1 MAIHKISFNDMN
13 FVSKGGTD
21 GIEGFDQREETGQKW
36 ADAVTC
42 YGPGPKGIEHEGIKY
57 TYGSQDKIL
66 FCNVCGQS
74 WGWQERLFADLN
86 KIDQIHD
93 SKRGLFNNIK
103 KQIDK

>member
-1 MAIHKISFNDMN
+1 MAIHKINLKEMN
-13 FVSKGGTD
+13 FVSNANTEGTWQNAF
-21 GIEGFDQREETGQKW
+21 I
-36 ADAVTC
+36 C

>member
-1 MAIHKISFNDMN
+1 MAIHKINLKEMN
-13 FVSKGGTD
+13 FVSNANTEGTWENAF
-21 GIEGFDQREETGQKW
+21 I
-36 ADAVTC
+36 C

>member
-1 MAIHKISFNDMN
+1 MAIHKINLKEMN
-13 FVSKGGTD
+13 LVSNANTEGTWENAF
-21 GIEGFDQREETGQKW
+21 I
-36 ADAVTC
+36 C

-66 FCNVCGQS
+66 FCNVCEQS
-74 WGWQERLFADLN
+74 WGWQERLSADLN
-86 KIDQIHD
+86 KIDQIND

>member
-1 MAIHKISFNDMN
+1 MAIHKINLKEMN
-13 FVSKGGTD
+13 FVSNANTEGTWQNAF
-21 GIEGFDQREETGQKW
+21 I
-36 ADAVTC
+36 C

-86 KIDQIHD
+86 KIDQIND

-103 KQIDK
+103 KQRDQ

>member
-1 MAIHKISFNDMN
+1 MAIHKINLKEMN
-13 FVSKGGTD
+13 FVSNPNTEGTWQNAF
-21 GIEGFDQREETGQKW
+21 I
-36 ADAVTC
+36 C

>member
-1 MAIHKISFNDMN
+1 MAIHKINMQEMN
-13 FVSKGGTD
+13 FVSNANTEGTWENAF
-21 GIEGFDQREETGQKW
+21 I
-36 ADAVTC
+36 C

-74 WGWQERLFADLN
+74 WGWQERLSADLN
-86 KIDQIHD
+86 KIDQIND

-103 KQIDK
+103 KQIDQ

>member
-1 MAIHKISFNDMN
+1 MAIHKINLKEMN
-13 FVSKGGTD
+13 LVSNANTEGTW
-21 GIEGFDQREETGQKW
+21 GNAFI
-36 ADAVTC
+36 C

-74 WGWQERLFADLN
+74 WGWQERLSADLN
-86 KIDQIHD
+86 KIDQIND

>member
-1 MAIHKISFNDMN
+1 MAIHKINLKEMN
-13 FVSKGGTD
+13 LVSNANTEGTWENAF
-21 GIEGFDQREETGQKW
+21 I
-36 ADAVTC
+36 C

-74 WGWQERLFADLN
+74 WGWQERLSADLN
-86 KIDQIHD
+86 KIDQIND
-93 SKRGLFNNIK
+93 SKRRLFNNIK

>member
-1 MAIHKISFNDMN
+1 MAIHKINMKEMN
-13 FVSKGGTD
+13 FVSNANTEGTWENAF
-21 GIEGFDQREETGQKW
+21 I
-36 ADAVTC
+36 C

>member
-1 MAIHKISFNDMN
+1 MAIHKINMKEMN
-13 FVSKGGTD
+13 FVSNANTEGTWENAF
-21 GIEGFDQREETGQKW
+21 I
-36 ADAVTC
+36 C

-74 WGWQERLFADLN
+74 WGWQERFFAELN
-86 KIDQIHD
+86 KIDQIND
-93 SKRGLFNNIK
+93 SKRGFFNNIK

>member
-1 MAIHKISFNDMN
+1 MAIHKINLKEMN
-13 FVSKGGTD
+13 FVSNANTEGTCENAF
-21 GIEGFDQREETGQKW
+21 I
-36 ADAVTC
+36 C

-86 KIDQIHD
+86 KIDQIND